1 MVGPCLS
8 MVCPPELAV
17 YHRAATSEDRRQG
30 KRPHRRSRQSFCAQF
45 TFHISPQS
53 SSGSQKALEPLR
65 SKRTGKEG
73 KYWGKIERQQRL
85 RQQAEQWL
93 TQAVEYVSDEDED
106 YFSADDWPAEP
117 GSEAPGKGP
126 HSRSCLSTPMLGAA
140 ARKTHQQ
147 QVKGPKGWDISRP
160 SYRHNDPKAVAERP
174 VSDWRAGSLWGT
186 RTFPPSRA
194 STPSQIT
201 KLQAQI
207 DRCTGTATI
216 TRFPRPRTS
225 PSAPCSNKRTVTIV
239 LVDAKPTA
247 HHWGAHKIKKA
258 PPRLTSPLPASVLNR
273 LDRIHPTT
281 SPSGVLLHRTPSG
294 GPWGI

>member
-30 KRPHRRSRQSFCAQF
+30 KRPHRSRQSFCAQF
-45 TFHISPQS
+45 TFHIVPQAT
-53 SSGSQKALEPLR
+53 SGARKALEPLR
-65 SKRTGKEG
+65 SKVGTGKEG
-73 KYWGKIERQQRL
+73 KWLTKLERQQRL
-85 RQQAEQWL
+85 RQQADQWL

-140 ARKTHQQ
+140 ASKTHQQQ

-160 SYRHNDPKAVAERP
+160 SYRHNDPKAVAELP
-174 VSDWRAGSLWGT
+174 VSNWRAGSLWGA

-207 DRCTGTATI
+207 DRCTGV
-216 TRFPRPRTS
+216 RLGFPRPRTS
-225 PSAPCSNKRTVTIV
+225 PSAPCSTKRTGTVA

-247 HHWGAHKIKKA
+247 HNWRAHKIKKA
-258 PPRLTSPLPASVLNR
+258 PPRLTSSLPASVLNR

-281 SPSGVLLHRTPSG
+281 SPSTFEYPAVTSA
-294 GPWGI
+294 W